1 MVGVFSM
8 VGEYGNGDTI
18 TSLKK
23 FSEEVKRNQEN
34 TSNRGKEQVD
44 KRWVEL
50 FFSFDVVN
58 STLYKTVNYFGWSK
72 ILSELFHELQRKV
85 VGEIQGA
92 EIWRVLGD
100 EIIFVKKM
108 KSINEIYESVR
119 TVFKILTESVLTL
132 KNGDFFDNVSMGE
145 LDTENIELMK
155 LQNVISLQGSA
166 WIAIIRDDNS
176 ENIEPYD
183 NIFEKYKA
191 SSEYEINEY
200 LGNDIDA
207 GFRVKKY
214 TQDRRLAVSFEL
226 ACILA
231 ERTAYLSN
239 LNIITYKKLKG
250 IWNESLYPIIWFH
263 DARIS
268 NGIKFSD
275 SFYYDEYEKSEL
287 AREYFDNRLNWDKD
301 QHKQAMF
308 ADVNKVLQKIQKDRG
323 LVEKITCIKE
333 QISSS
338 DSIREFKPSF
348 LLQLHCVA
356 VCCDMANERIL
367 IAKRSKG
374 RGMLSE
380 KWEFG
385 CAKAKKEENIA
396 EQIKLEYKEDFN
408 IDIEVIVDSKR
419 QDRQPIPLAMYEV
432 ADKDGS
438 GKHKGVIT
446 IAKIMGEYN
455 PDNAK
460 LTEKHQQVRWIS
472 RNEIDIFEDDA
483 VSDFKDTLRKVFDW
497 LEQNK
502 EKSDGSETSE

>member
-1 MVGVFSM
+1 MVKKQCSEEVK
-8 VGEYGNGDTI
+8 N
-18 TSLKK
+18 SLKK
-23 FSEEVKRNQEN
+23 FSEKIREN
-34 TSNRGKEQVD
+34 KQNTNDKGKEQGD

-58 STLYKTVNYFGWSK
+58 STKYKTINYFGWSK

-85 VGEIQGA
+85 AGEIQGA

-100 EIIFVKKM
+100 EVIFVKKM
-108 KSINEIYESVR
+108 KSIDEIYESVSR
-119 TVFKILTESVLTL
+119 VFKILTDSVFTL
-132 KNGDFFDNVSMGE
+132 KSGEFFDNVSIAE
-145 LDTENIELMK
+145 LDTDIELMK
-155 LQNVISLQGSA
+155 LQNIISLQGSA
-166 WIAIIRDDNS
+166 WIAIIRDDSS
-176 ENIEPYD
+176 EKIEPYD

-207 GFRVKKY
+207 GFRVKEY

-231 ERTAYLSN
+231 ERTEYLSN

-263 DARIS
+263 DSRIS
-268 NGIKFSD
+268 NGIAFDD

-301 QHKQAMF
+301 QRKQVMF
-308 ADVNKVLQKIQKDRG
+308 SDVNKVLQKIQKDRG
-323 LVEKITCIKE
+323 LIEKIVGIKE

-356 VCCDMANERIL
+356 VCCDMTNERIL
-367 IAKRSKG
+367 IAKRSKN
-374 RGMLSE
+374 RGVLSE

-385 CAKAKKEENIA
+385 CAKAKKEEDIS
-396 EQIKLEYKEDFN
+396 ERIKLEYKQDFN

-419 QDRQPIPLAMYEV
+419 KDSQPIPLAIYEV
-432 ADKDGS
+432 PDKDGN

-446 IAKIMGEYN
+446 IAKIKGEYN
-455 PDNAK
+455 PDIANV
-460 LTEKHQQVRWIS
+460 TEKHQQVRWIK
-472 RNEIDIFEDDA
+472 RDEVDTFEGEA
-483 VSDFKDTLRKVFDW
+483 VCDFKDTLSKVFDW

-502 EKSDGSETSE
+502 EKSDGAETKE

>member
-1 MVGVFSM
+1 MTRDGL
-8 VGEYGNGDTI
+8 NC
-18 TSLKK
+18 
-23 FSEEVKRNQEN
+23 
-34 TSNRGKEQVD
+34 
-44 KRWVEL
+44 
-50 FFSFDVVN
+50 SF
-58 STLYKTVNYFGWSK
+58 LLMLL
-72 ILSELFHELQRKV
+72 IL
-85 VGEIQGA
+85 
-92 EIWRVLGD
+92 
-100 EIIFVKKM
+100 
-108 KSINEIYESVR
+108 EIYESVR

-338 DSIREFKPSF
+338 DSIREF
-348 LLQLHCVA
+348 
-356 VCCDMANERIL
+356 
-367 IAKRSKG
+367 
-374 RGMLSE
+374 
-380 KWEFG
+380 
-385 CAKAKKEENIA
+385 
-396 EQIKLEYKEDFN
+396 
-408 IDIEVIVDSKR
+408 
-419 QDRQPIPLAMYEV
+419 
-432 ADKDGS
+432 
-438 GKHKGVIT
+438 
-446 IAKIMGEYN
+446 N

>member
-1 MVGVFSM
+1 MVVEHDNVDSK
-8 VGEYGNGDTI
+8 I
-18 TSLKK
+18 SLNQ
-23 FSEEVKRNQEN
+23 FSEKLKRNQQN
-34 TSNRGKEQVD
+34 TSNKVKEQVD

-58 STLYKTVNYFGWSK
+58 STLYKTINYFGWSK
-72 ILSELFHELQRKV
+72 ILSELFHQLQKKV
-85 VGEIQGA
+85 AGEIQGA

-108 KSINEIYESVR
+108 KSIEEIYESVSR
-119 TVFKILTESVLTL
+119 VFKILTDSVITL
-132 KNGDFFDNVSMGE
+132 KSGDFFDNVSM
-145 LDTENIELMK
+145 TEINKDNIELMK

-166 WIAIIRDDNS
+166 WIAIIRDDSS
-176 ENIEPYD
+176 EKIEPYD

-207 GFRVKKY
+207 GFRIKKY

-231 ERTAYLSN
+231 ERTEYLSN

-250 IWNESLYPIIWFH
+250 IWNESLYPVIWFH
-263 DARIS
+263 DARIC
-268 NGIKFSD
+268 NGIEFSD
-275 SFYYDEYEKSEL
+275 SFYYDEYEKKEL
-287 AREYFDNRLNWDKD
+287 AREYFDNRLNWDTD
-301 QHKQAMF
+301 LHKQAMF
-308 ADVNKVLQKIQKDRG
+308 ADVNKVLKKIQKDRG
-323 LVEKITCIKE
+323 LGEKITLIKE

-356 VCCDMANERIL
+356 VCCDMIKERIL
-367 IAKRSKG
+367 IAKRSKD

-408 IDIEVIVDSKR
+408 LDLDVIVDNNREDS
-419 QDRQPIPLAMYEV
+419 QPIPLAMYEV
-432 ADKDGS
+432 PDKEGN
-438 GKHKGVIT
+438 GKHKGIIT
-446 IAKIMGEYN
+446 IAKIKGDYN
-455 PDNAK
+455 PTGGN
-460 LTEKHQQVRWIS
+460 LTKKHQQVKWITKD
-472 RNEIDIFEDDA
+472 EIDTFEEDA
-483 VSDFKDTLRKVFDW
+483 VSDFKDTLRKAFDW
-497 LEQNK
+497 LEQNREVNDGAETK
-502 EKSDGSETSE
+502 E